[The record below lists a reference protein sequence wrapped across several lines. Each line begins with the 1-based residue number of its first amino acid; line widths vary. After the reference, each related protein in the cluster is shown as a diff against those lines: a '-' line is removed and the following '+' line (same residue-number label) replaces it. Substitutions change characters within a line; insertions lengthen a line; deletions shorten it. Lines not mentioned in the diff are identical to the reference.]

1 MKILRNGFFGIVA
14 ALLTLASPSMAA
26 SQPQVRFV
34 AIGFR
39 LDVYYSVSNYSDA
52 CAWITT
58 YWSYKSEAHWRI
70 EKAQWLAPNRTLK
83 GHIGFNFA
91 ENTPQVRFLAEV
103 RPSAQCT
110 GSGGTRVRTQQDFK
124 QYPTHPSY
132 SVQLLGSR
140 ASGYR
145 FK

>member
-1 MKILRNGFFGIVA
+1 MKRFRSGFAGIMA
-14 ALLTLASPSMAA
+14 AILTLASPSMAG
-26 SQPQVRFV
+26 SQPAERSV

-70 EKAQWLAPNRTLK
+70 EKAEWLSPHHTLN
-83 GHIGFNFA
+83 GHIDFNFA

-103 RPSAQCT
+103 RPTAECK
-110 GSGGTRVRTQQDFK
+110 GSGGKRVMTQRDFK
-124 QYPTHPSY
+124 Q
-132 SVQLLGSR
+132 
-140 ASGYR
+140 
-145 FK
+145 